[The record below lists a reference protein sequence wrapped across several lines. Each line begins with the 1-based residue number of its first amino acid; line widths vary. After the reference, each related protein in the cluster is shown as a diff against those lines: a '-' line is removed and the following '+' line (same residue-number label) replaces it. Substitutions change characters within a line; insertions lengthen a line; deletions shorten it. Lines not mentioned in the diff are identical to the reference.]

1 MSSESPVVEI
11 FSSDGIELPVQ
22 NGVATPTNTR
32 AILVAGSDG
41 TNSRFI
47 STNSSGQVII
57 TGTVANTQ
65 STSPWTDNITQFG
78 GVNISTGTGASGTG
92 IPRITVSNDSNIL
105 ATQSGAWTTTGNQGT
120 ANTLANAWSVKITD
134 ATDPAIVIAVSPNNT
149 VSTTAPTITKGT
161 QAVNGWSVQNLKDAG
176 RTSVVFMCS
185 ATAGVTTE
193 ALLTLTPIRGTAVG
207 STGTTLAVTGGKTL
221 RLQTLALTIRNT
233 STVASGGLIRVRML
247 AGTVLVSSPVY
258 FTVGGTVGGALAGQ
272 CQTAFID

>member
-32 AILVAGSDG
+32 AILIAGSDG

-47 STNSSGQVII
+47 STNASGQIVI
-57 TGTVANTQ
+57 TGTVATTQ
-65 STSPWTDNITQFG
+65 STSPWVNSITQFG

-92 IPRITVSNDSNIL
+92 IPRVTVSNDSNI
-105 ATQSGAWTTTGNQGT
+105 
-120 ANTLANAWSVKITD
+120 I
-134 ATDPAIVIAVSPNNT
+134 I
-149 VSTTAPTITKGT
+149 TAPTLTKGT
-161 QAVNGWSVQNLKDAG
+161 QAATGLSVQNLKDSG

-258 FTVGGTVGGALAGQ
+258 FTVGATVGGALAGQ
-272 CQTAFID
+272 CSTATINFPDGFEISNTTQIGISQLCAATTCTIDTVFSGFEY

>member
-120 ANTLANAWSVKITD
+120 ANTLAHAWSVKITD
-134 ATDPAIVIAVSPNNT
+134 ATNGPAAVKAASTAAVATDPAIVIAVSPNNT

-161 QAVNGWSVQNLKDAG
+161 QAVNGWSVQNLK
-176 RTSVVFMCS
+176 
-185 ATAGVTTE
+185 
-193 ALLTLTPIRGTAVG
+193 
-207 STGTTLAVTGGKTL
+207 
-221 RLQTLALTIRNT
+221 
-233 STVASGGLIRVRML
+233 
-247 AGTVLVSSPVY
+247 
-258 FTVGGTVGGALAGQ
+258 
-272 CQTAFID
+272 